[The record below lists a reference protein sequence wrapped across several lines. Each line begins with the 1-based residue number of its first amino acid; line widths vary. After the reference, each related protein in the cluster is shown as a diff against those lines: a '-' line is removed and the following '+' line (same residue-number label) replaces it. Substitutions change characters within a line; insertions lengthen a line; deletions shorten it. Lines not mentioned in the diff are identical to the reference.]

1 MSMRQSSRGWA
12 VFTVVGLALWIGA
25 TVFVSTRTDPVS
37 QSKLPLRVFAVGGA
51 LFFGT
56 MFLAAGIS
64 MRRSQLRGTSEL
76 YEQLAITPVS
86 AKTVRRALRGAYSI
100 GYVYLAFG
108 VLTTFIMLAAIWFS
122 DEGVTRTLM
131 YVVAGLLVVWLF
143 YAGWALKRVYSTSDA
158 LFEPLGLRMTTLPT
172 YTPNLFGGGGQMEG
186 AVTYE
191 GERRGRKVSIVQT
204 TKRAVTIVAGP
215 CSSTKAPSTPT
226 QMSKLTGQ
234 QAGIWKGAV
243 VAIQPEGVTVT
254 RSGNGAGRWFLN
266 DLLLAETVAGQ

>member
-1 MSMRQSSRGWA
+1 MRQSSRGWA

-25 TVFVSTRTDPVS
+25 TVFVSTRTDPGS
-37 QSKLPLRVFAVGGA
+37 ESKLPLRTFAVGGA

-56 MFLAAGIS
+56 MFLAAGIG

-76 YEQLAITPVS
+76 YERLAIRPVS
-86 AKTVRRALRGAYSI
+86 AATVRRALRGAYSI

-131 YVVAGLLVVWLF
+131 YVVAGLLVVWLL
-143 YAGWALKRVYSTSDA
+143 YAGWALKRVYTTSDA

-172 YTPNLFGGGGQMEG
+172 YAPNLFGGGGHLEG

-191 GERRGRKVSIVQT
+191 GERNGRSVSIVQT
-204 TKRAVTIVAGP
+204 SKQAMTIVAGP
-215 CSSTKAPSTPT
+215 TSTVKAPSTPN
-226 QMSKLTGQ
+226 QMSTLTGQ
-234 QAGIWKGAV
+234 PPGTWKGTAV
-243 VAIQPEGVTVT
+243 AVRPEGVTVR

-266 DLLLAETVAGQ
+266 DLLLAETVAGK